1 MEEEKKL
8 EQRRI
13 KDFNGWL
20 QLIRDKRK
28 VGLHEYI
35 NHLYCIFVYNGF
47 VKDFQSE

>member
-28 VGLHEYI
+28 VCETT
-35 NHLYCIFVYNGF
+35 
-47 VKDFQSE
+47 

>member
-20 QLIRDKRK
+20 QLIKDKRK
-28 VGLHEYI
+28 VSLHEI
-35 NHLYCIFVYNGF
+35 NQLYCIFVYKGF
-47 VKDFQSE
+47 VIEFQSE

>member
-28 VGLHEYI
+28 VGLHEI
-35 NHLYCIFVYNGF
+35 NQLYCIFVYNGF